1 MTQLE
6 QCLICKWRFGLDIF
20 KIIGVGIITAI
31 TALIVKQIKPE
42 VSVIITISGG
52 ILMILMLVE
61 SLTNIFGVFSSII
74 EKSGLTA
81 GLFSTV
87 LKIVGIGYITE
98 FSANLCN
105 DAGVSSIADKILLAG
120 KIIILVLALP
130 IVSNIIDIIS
140 GLLP

>member
-1 MTQLE
+1 M
-6 QCLICKWRFGLDIF
+6 DIF

>member
-120 KIIILVLALP
+120 KIIILVLALT